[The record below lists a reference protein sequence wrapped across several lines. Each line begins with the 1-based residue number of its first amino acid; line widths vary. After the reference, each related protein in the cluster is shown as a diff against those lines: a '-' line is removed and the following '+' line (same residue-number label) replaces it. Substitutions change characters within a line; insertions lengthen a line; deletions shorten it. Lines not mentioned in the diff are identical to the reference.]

1 MRSIG
6 AGLAHTLASNYT
18 VRLVNLGLTVA
29 VARMVGP
36 AGMGIVAAALLAVEI
51 VDTLRD
57 FGLRHALIYQPDP
70 SPAST
75 NAAYGVILTV
85 ASLQALGMLAVAGL
99 ASPPELQA
107 MLLWLAPVFLLSAL
121 AAPHEALLERAG
133 HFLRRSL
140 AETAGVAVKAV
151 ITLGLLWSGWG
162 IESVAPGIVAGI
174 ATRSLVLWRLSDWR
188 PSRALPEG
196 RHIAALLGY
205 GRHII
210 AVNIMGLCRFKVD
223 QFAVAALL
231 GPVALGSY
239 FLAARIP
246 EMAIFGVN
254 VAISTVAFPILA
266 RIVRQQG
273 PLADAYL
280 TAMRGSLALMAPI
293 AVGLMVTSDQI
304 VQALFGAAWR
314 GSSGVLAILAL
325 AGIPL
330 TLGWS
335 AGDVFKAMGRP
346 ELLTRLTFVEVL
358 VGAPIV
364 AAVAVLTRDVLWV
377 AGAVVCVETASCAL
391 RWATLSRHARIS
403 ARRTLAAV
411 VPTLASAGVM
421 GCGVIALSQLTA
433 PLHPGWQLALSVLGG
448 MVLYAGLILML
459 DRASLAEVRGL
470 LATRASAEHDLSLA
484 KGTEV

>member
-6 AGLAHTLASNYT
+6 AGLAYTLASHYT
-18 VRLVNLGLTVA
+18 VRFVNLGITIA

-36 AGMGIVAAALLAVEI
+36 AGMGIVAAALLALEI

-57 FGLRHALIYQPDP
+57 FGLRHALIHQPDP
-70 SPAST
+70 TPAYT
-75 NAAYGVILTV
+75 NTAYRMMLVV
-85 ASLQALGMLAVAGL
+85 ATLQALAMGAVAGL
-99 ASPPELQA
+99 ARPAELQFI
-107 MLLWLAPVFLLSAL
+107 LIWLAPAFLLSAL

-133 HFLRRSL
+133 LFRHRSL

-151 ITLGLLWSGWG
+151 VTLGLLGWG
-162 IESVAPGIVAGI
+162 HGIASVAPGIVAGI
-174 ATRSLVLWRLSDWR
+174 ATRSLVLWRLSGWR
-188 PSRALPEG
+188 PMRIDAE
-196 RHIAALLGY
+196 RRDVAALLAY
-205 GRHII
+205 GRHIV
-210 AVNIMGLCRFKVD
+210 AVNVMGLCRFKID

-273 PLADAYL
+273 PLVDTYL
-280 TAMRGSLALMAPI
+280 AAMRGSLVLMAPI

-304 VQALFGAAWR
+304 VLALFGAEWR
-314 GSSGVLAILAL
+314 GSAGVLALLAL

-346 ELLTRLTFVEVL
+346 GLLTRLTLIEVL
-358 VGAPIV
+358 VGAPVV
-364 AAVAVLTRDVLWV
+364 AAVAVLTRDLLWV
-377 AGAVVCVETASCAL
+377 AAAVVCVETASCAL
-391 RWATLSRHARIS
+391 RLATLSRHAGIS

-411 VPTLASAGVM
+411 VPTLLCAGVM
-421 GCGVIALSQLTA
+421 GGGLLALSQMTTPLA
-433 PLHPGWQLALSVLGG
+433 PGLRLALSVLGG
-448 MVLYAGLILML
+448 SALYAGLILTL
-459 DRASLAEVRGL
+459 DRASVAEVKGL
-470 LATRASAEHDLSLA
+470 LANRASAEQGRPLA
-484 KGTEV
+484 AGSEG